1 MSSIFKKFSKQLF
14 VIGTY
19 FNVPNT
25 RVSAFVSDTFS
36 ESADAIFL
44 SRCPHTHSSPETLLV
59 PFKIVGQMLFTP
71 QAGRPLRAGV
81 ETRAAR
87 PGRHSLAR
95 PGLAHGVPS
104 AREPSSARRPRWR
117 RRWPERALH
126 VAWRSS
132 AVQTPDRVPACDRP
146 RGSHAGRGLRTTE
159 LDKHFIISTR
169 LPRHKVD
176 TLRGRK

>member
-1 MSSIFKKFSKQLF
+1 MSSILKKFSKQLF

-44 SRCPHTHSSPETLLV
+44 SRCPHTHSSPETLWCLSKSSGKCCLHRKPGARFV
-59 PFKIVGQMLFTP
+59 
-71 QAGRPLRAGV
+71 RELRREPPA
-81 ETRAAR
+81 
-87 PGRHSLAR
+87 PAR

-146 RGSHAGRGLRTTE
+146 PGSHAGRGLRTTE